1 MNNKKQDKILK
12 KLKKYHKKDFSF
24 SKGQILGSMC
34 TQPLPIAKKAYNM
47 FLETNIGD
55 PKLFPGSKEIEEK
68 YLFFLKKL
76 LNAPEKSQGVIGSGG
91 TESNI
96 SAVWLAKR
104 LNPSK
109 KELILPE
116 SAHFSFKKIASL
128 MDVKLVYVK
137 LNKNHQMDTKEVKKK
152 INFKTLGV
160 IGIAG
165 TTELGVIDPIPELSD
180 LCQKENVF
188 LHVDAAFGGY
198 IIPSLQKLGYKVPD
212 FDFKNPG
219 VCSITIDAHK
229 MGCSAIPLGSLMVR
243 NREWLE
249 KISVDTPY
257 ISSPTQPGI
266 LATRSA
272 APVAAAYAVAEYLGV
287 KGYTNLVE
295 KCMNNTFYTA
305 KRIEEIGL
313 KLVTQPTI
321 NVIAIKLKN
330 PAKIVDLL
338 TKQGYKI
345 NKIDRLSAV
354 RIVFMPH
361 VTKQVID
368 KFIPIFRKICKET
381 GEI

>member
-1 MNNKKQDKILK
+1 
-12 KLKKYHKKDFSF
+12 
-24 SKGQILGSMC
+24 
-34 TQPLPIAKKAYNM
+34 
-47 FLETNIGD
+47 
-55 PKLFPGSKEIEEK
+55 
-68 YLFFLKKL
+68 
-76 LNAPEKSQGVIGSGG
+76 
-91 TESNI
+91 
-96 SAVWLAKR
+96 
-104 LNPSK
+104 
-109 KELILPE
+109 
-116 SAHFSFKKIASL
+116 

-137 LNKNHQMDTKEVKKK
+137 LNKNYQMDIKEAKKK
-152 INFKTLGV
+152 INSKTLGV

-180 LCQKENVF
+180 ICQKENVF

-198 IIPSLQKLGYKVPD
+198 IIPFLKKLGYKVPD

-257 ISSPTQPGI
+257 ISSPKQPGI

-272 APVAAAYAVAEYLGV
+272 APVAAAYAVAEYLGI

-295 KCMNNTFYTA
+295 KCMNNTFYTV

-313 KLVTQPTI
+313 KLVTEPTI

-330 PAKIVDLL
+330 PAKIVNIL

-345 NKIDRLSAV
+345 NKIDRLSAA

>member
-1 MNNKKQDKILK
+1 MNNKKQDKILEN
-12 KLKKYHKKDFSF
+12 LKKYQKKDFSF

-47 FLETNIGD
+47 FLETNLGD

-76 LNAPEKSQGVIGSGG
+76 LNAPEKSQGIIGSGG

-96 SAVWLAKR
+96 SAIWLAKR
-104 LNPSK
+104 LAPSK
-109 KELILPE
+109 KELIIPE
-116 SAHFSFKKIASL
+116 SAHFSFEKIASI
-128 MDVKLVYVK
+128 MDVKLVSVK
-137 LNKNHQMDTKEVKKK
+137 LNKNYQIDIKSAKKK
-152 INFKTLGV
+152 INSKTLGV

-165 TTELGVIDPIPELSD
+165 TTELGVVDPIPELSD
-180 LCQKENVF
+180 ICQKENVF

-198 IIPSLQKLGYKVPD
+198 IIPFMKKLGYNIPS

-229 MGCSAIPLGSLMVR
+229 MGCSAIPLGSLMLR
-243 NREWLE
+243 NKEWLE

-257 ISSPTQPGI
+257 ISSPRQPGI

-287 KGYTNLVE
+287 KGYTKLVE
-295 KCMNNTFYTA
+295 KCMNNTFYTV
-305 KRIEEIGL
+305 KRIKEIGL
-313 KLVTQPTI
+313 NLVAEPTI

-330 PAKIVDLL
+330 PAKVVNLL

-345 NKIDRLSAV
+345 NKMDRFSAA
-354 RIVFMPH
+354 RIVVMPH

-368 KFIPIFRKICKET
+368 KFIPIFEKTCKDA

>member
-1 MNNKKQDKILK
+1 MNNKKKDKILN
-12 KLKKYHKKDFSF
+12 KLKKYHEKDYSF
-24 SKGQILGSMC
+24 LKGQILGSMC
-34 TQPLPIAKKAYNM
+34 TQPLPIATKAYSM

-76 LNAPEKSQGVIGSGG
+76 LNAPEKSYGVIGSGG

-96 SAVWLAKR
+96 SAVWLAKK

-109 KELILPE
+109 KELLIPE
-116 SAHFSFKKIASL
+116 SAHFSFKKIESI
-128 MDVKLVYVK
+128 MDIKLVFIK
-137 LNKNHQMDTKEVKKK
+137 LKKNFQIDIKEVNKK
-152 INFKTLGV
+152 INSKTLGIV
-160 IGIAG
+160 GIAG
-165 TTELGVIDPIPELSD
+165 TTELGIIDPIPKISD
-180 LCQKENVF
+180 ICKKENLF

-198 IIPSLQKLGYKVPD
+198 IIPFLKKLRYKVPD

-229 MGCSAIPLGSLMVR
+229 MGCSAIPIGSLLVR

-257 ISSPTQPGI
+257 ISSNKQPGI

-272 APVAAAYAVAEYLGV
+272 APVAAAYAASEYLGI
-287 KGYTNLVE
+287 KGYTDIAN
-295 KCMNNTFYTA
+295 KCMTNTFYII

-313 KLVTQPTI
+313 KIVTEPMI

-330 PAKIVDLL
+330 PKKIVDKLS
-338 TKQGYKI
+338 KKGYKI

-354 RIVFMPH
+354 RIVIMPH

-368 KFIPIFRKICKET
+368 KFIPVLNKICKET

>member
-1 MNNKKQDKILK
+1 MNNKKKDKILN
-12 KLKKYHKKDFSF
+12 KLKKYHKKDYSF
-24 SKGQILGSMC
+24 LKGQILGSMC
-34 TQPLPIAKKAYNM
+34 TQPLPIAKKAYSM

-68 YLFFLKKL
+68 YLFFLRKL
-76 LNAPEKSQGVIGSGG
+76 LNAPEKSYGVIGSGG
-91 TESNI
+91 TECNI
-96 SAVWLAKR
+96 SAVWLAKK

-109 KELILPE
+109 KELLIPE
-116 SAHFSFKKIASL
+116 SAHFSFKKIASI
-128 MDVKLVYVK
+128 MDIKLVFIK
-137 LNKNHQMDTKEVKKK
+137 LKKNFQMDIKEVNKK
-152 INFKTLGV
+152 INSKTLGIV
-160 IGIAG
+160 GIAG
-165 TTELGVIDPIPELSD
+165 TTELGIIDPIPKISD
-180 LCQKENVF
+180 ICEKENLF

-198 IIPSLQKLGYKVPD
+198 IIPFLKKLRYKLPD
-212 FDFKNPG
+212 FDFKNPS

-229 MGCSAIPLGSLMVR
+229 MGCSAIPIGSLLVR

-257 ISSPTQPGI
+257 ISSNKQPGI

-272 APVAAAYAVAEYLGV
+272 APVAAAYAASEYLGI
-287 KGYTNLVE
+287 KGYTDIAK
-295 KCMNNTFYTA
+295 KCMTNTFYIV

-313 KLVTQPTI
+313 KLVTEPMI

-330 PAKIVDLL
+330 PKKIVDKL
-338 TKQGYKI
+338 TKKGYKI

-354 RIVFMPH
+354 RIVIMPH

-368 KFIPIFRKICKET
+368 KFIPVLNKICKET